1 MVIRPAVPADALAVA
16 RVHVRAWQAGYQ
28 GLLPAAYLEALRA
41 EDRAARY
48 TFGAASGPATSVADE
63 GDAILGFATIKDD
76 ELSALHVDPD
86 AWSRGVGRA
95 LIAHARAELVAR
107 GVRRAWLWLLAGNT
121 RAQRFYERDGW
132 IASGETRSDV
142 VWGAPV
148 DEVRY
153 VRELP
158 RAP

>member
-1 MVIRPAVPADALAVA
+1 MLIRPAAPADALAVA
-16 RVHVRAWQAGYQ
+16 LVHVRAWRVGYQ
-28 GLLPAAYLEALRA
+28 GLLPAAYLDGLRA

-48 TFGAASGPATSVADE
+48 TFGAETGPATSVAVE

-95 LIAHARAELVAR
+95 LITQARADLAAR

-121 RAQRFYERDGW
+121 RGQRFYERDGW

-142 VWGAPV
+142 VWGASV

-158 RAP
+158 

>member
-1 MVIRPAVPADALAVA
+1 MVIRPAIPADALGVA
-16 RVHVRAWQAGYQ
+16 RVHLRAWQVGYQ
-28 GLLPAAYLEALRA
+28 GLLPAAYLDGLRA

-48 TFGAASGPATSVADE
+48 TFGAQSGPATSVAVE
-63 GDAILGFATIKDD
+63 GDAILGFATIHDD

-86 AWSRGVGRA
+86 AWNRGVGCA
-95 LIAHARAELVAR
+95 LIAHARADLAAR
-107 GVRRAWLWLLAGNT
+107 GVSRAWLWLLAGNV

-132 IASGETRSDV
+132 IASGEMRSDV
-142 VWGAPV
+142 VWGATV

-158 RAP
+158 

>member
-1 MVIRPAVPADALAVA
+1 MLIRPALPEDALGVA
-16 RVHVRAWQAGYQ
+16 RVHVRAWQVGYQ
-28 GLLPAAYLEALRA
+28 GLLPAAYLDGLRA

-48 TFGAASGPATSVADE
+48 TFGAQGGPATSVAVE
-63 GDAILGFATIKDD
+63 GDTILGFATINDD

-95 LIAHARAELVAR
+95 LIAHARVEFVAK
-107 GVRRAWLWLLAGNT
+107 GVLRAWLWLLAGNV

-142 VWGAPV
+142 VWGATV
-148 DEVRY
+148 DEVRF

-158 RAP
+158 

>member
-1 MVIRPAVPADALAVA
+1 MVIRPAIPADALAVA
-16 RVHVRAWQAGYQ
+16 LVHVRAWQAGYQ
-28 GLLPAAYLEALRA
+28 GLLPAGYLDGLRA

-48 TFGAASGPATSVADE
+48 TFGAASGPATSVAVE
-63 GDAILGFATIKDD
+63 GGAILGFATIHED

-95 LIAHARAELVAR
+95 LIAQARADLAAR
-107 GVRRAWLWLLAGNT
+107 GVARAWLWLMAGNV

-132 IASGETRSDV
+132 IASGETHSDV
-142 VWGAPV
+142 VWGASV
-148 DEVRY
+148 NEVRY

-158 RAP
+158 

>member
-1 MVIRPAVPADALAVA
+1 MVIRPAIPADALGVA
-16 RVHVRAWQAGYQ
+16 RVHVRAWQVGYQ
-28 GLLPAAYLEALRA
+28 GLLPAAYLEGLRA

-48 TFGAASGPATSVADE
+48 TFGLETGLTTSVAVE
-63 GDAILGFATIKDD
+63 GDAILGFATINDD

-95 LIAHARAELVAR
+95 LIAQARADLAAR

-121 RAQRFYERDGW
+121 RGQRVYERDGW
-132 IASGETRSDV
+132 VTSGETRSDV
-142 VWGAPV
+142 VWGATV

-153 VRELP
+153 VRALP
-158 RAP
+158 

>member
-1 MVIRPAVPADALAVA
+1 MVIRPALPADALAVA
-16 RVHVRAWQAGYQ
+16 HVHVRAWQVGYQ
-28 GLLPAAYLEALRA
+28 GLLPAGYLDGLRA

-48 TFGAASGPATSVADE
+48 TFGAPSGPATSVAVE
-63 GDAILGFATIKDD
+63 GDAILGFATINDD

-86 AWSRGVGRA
+86 AWSRGIGRA
-95 LIAHARAELVAR
+95 LIAHARAGLAAR
-107 GVRRAWLWLLAGNT
+107 GVSRAWLWLLAGNV

-142 VWGAPV
+142 VWGAAV
-148 DEVRY
+148 NEVRY

-158 RAP
+158 